1 MTQEIQKNSYLLMD
15 SRDGPL
21 ARALLLSQP
30 EDSNWQI
37 EVLED
42 KIDLVMEHEEIQMV
56 PMAENGPILLG
67 RIIRSRN
74 DKLFVEKLK
83 CLDSERR
90 QNLRMPT
97 SFKSFIYPV
106 SGSWRGRREIEAKDL
121 SCGGIAFYCMY
132 HLAIEEV
139 MEIVI
144 PITEEPVIL
153 RCHILRQRESDRE
166 DATLYA
172 AKFIDMCPDEEMIVR
187 EAVFNI
193 QLQGRP
199 RAG

>member
-30 EDSNWQI
+30 DDPNWQVQ
-37 EVLED
+37 VLED
-42 KIDLVMEHEEIQMV
+42 KIDVMMEHEEIQMI

-67 RIIRSRN
+67 RIVRSRN

-83 CLDSERR
+83 SLDNERR

-97 SFKSFIYPV
+97 NFKSFLYPV
-106 SGSWRGRREIEAKDL
+106 TGSWLGRRDVEAKDL
-121 SCGGIAFYCMY
+121 SCGGIAFYCA
-132 HLAIEEV
+132 HSLAVEEV
-139 MEIVI
+139 AEVVI

-153 RCHILRQRESDRE
+153 RCHILRQRETDRE
-166 DATLYA
+166 DAKLYA

-193 QLQGRP
+193 QLKGRS